1 MREPASRPGS
11 GATMMAMLL
20 ERPGAPLRASWLP
33 VPRPADGEVLL
44 KVGACGVCRTDL
56 HIVDGDLAPH
66 LLPLVPGHEVGRE
79 VYAFT

>member
-1 MREPASRPGS
+1 MKAMMFEAQGLPMRLVELPRPKPAAGEI
-11 GATMMAMLL
+11 LL
-20 ERPGAPLRASWLP
+20 EVR
-33 VPRPADGEVLL
+33 
-44 KVGACGVCRTDL
+44 ACGVCRTDL